1 VIAVLNRFHSQ
12 KAMLSTAALILAAG
26 AAIVVNHSAPLFGQP
41 RVPTAAEKNAANATV
56 TLTIDGMTCAACA
69 KGLAAT
75 LRKAPG
81 VISSQVDYG
90 KKEATLIYDP
100 AKQSAESFK
109 KIVRQSGYTCK

>member
-1 VIAVLNRFHSQ
+1 MHSRFYSIRILIH
-12 KAMLSTAALILAAG
+12 TTALIFSGGLTLM
-26 AAIVVNHSAPLFGQP
+26 VYHSAPMLGQQK
-41 RVPTAAEKNAANATV
+41 VATASQKSVASATV
-56 TLTIDGMTCAACA
+56 KLTIDGMTCAACA

-81 VISSQVDYG
+81 VISSHVDYD
-90 KKEATLIYDP
+90 KRQATITYDP